1 MSLDL
6 HYKDYQHFANNNLA
20 VKSECQVQAERETF
34 NQCQT
39 NSSYVDSINFIYGMD
54 YFLLFP

>member
-20 VKSECQVQAERETF
+20 VKSDYQVQAERETF
-34 NQCQT
+34 NKGQ
-39 NSSYVDSINFIYGMD
+39 SDASYVESINFVYGMD